1 MVPELLILWGAT
13 VILQADLL
21 PDPKSSLLPPV
32 NFTIEVMGIAQV
44 LLRWDPNPEQAPGL
58 ANLEYHV
65 KINAPWPDDYE
76 TGTTQS
82 TFAVPLH
89 QGLSASVQT
98 ILQGGPLPLASSW
111 VSAELPAPPG
121 SPGTSV
127 TNLTCITNTVAGHT
141 HRRPYQVSLRC
152 SWRAGAA
159 APGDTRYS
167 LYYRYGPWTEECRE
181 YSTDET
187 RRNTA
192 CWFPKTSISSKG
204 HDWLAVRVN
213 GSSRRAAIRPLDR
226 LFAVQAIARANPPAN
241 VTAQIQGT
249 HLSIQWDKPFS
260 AFPHH
265 CFDYEVKIYNTKK
278 DYLQMERIS
287 SNAFLSVV
295 DAVAEYSVQVRAAV
309 SAACRAAGLWSPWS
323 RPVHVGSEERKP
335 LTEWVLILLTVAVC
349 VALLTCSL
357 LCSTCHLWARLFP
370 PIPAPKSNIKD
381 LLVTAHC
388 EKLGASTTETEV
400 VSFVEEPE
408 FEILENSVF

>member
-1 MVPELLILWGAT
+1 CVQPNTVLLSILST
-13 VILQADLL
+13 V
-21 PDPKSSLLPPV
+21 SLLPPV
-32 NFTIEVMGIAQV
+32 NFTIEVTGLAQV
-44 LLRWDPNPEQAPGL
+44 LLRWEPNPEQEPRL

-65 KINAPWPDDYE
+65 KINAPQPDDYE
-76 TGTTQS
+76 TGITQS

-98 ILQGGPLPLASSW
+98 ILQGGPFPLASSW

-127 TNLTCITNTVAGHT
+127 TNLTCITNTVAGPT

-159 APGDTRYS
+159 APGDTQYS

-192 CWFPKTSISSKG
+192 CWFPRTSISSKG

-226 LFAVQAIARANPPAN
+226 LFAVQAI
-241 VTAQIQGT
+241 
-249 HLSIQWDKPFS
+249 
-260 AFPHH
+260 
-265 CFDYEVKIYNTKK
+265 
-278 DYLQMERIS
+278 
-287 SNAFLSVV
+287 
-295 DAVAEYSVQVRAAV
+295 
-309 SAACRAAGLWSPWS
+309 
-323 RPVHVGSEERKP
+323 GSEERKP
-335 LTEWVLILLTVAVC
+335 LMEWVLILLTVAIC

-370 PIPAPKSNIKD
+370 PVPAPKSNIKD

-388 EKLGASTTETEV
+388 EVILTVLELRHGGPGWSPWGGSRGLRFLCSKAGFPPRPGQEMVAWLVLWLVLVGHVHSCLTEA
-400 VSFVEEPE
+400 P
-408 FEILENSVF
+408 IQ

>member
-1 MVPELLILWGAT
+1 
-13 VILQADLL
+13 
-21 PDPKSSLLPPV
+21 
-32 NFTIEVMGIAQV
+32 MGIAQV

-58 ANLEYHV
+58 TNLEYHV

-167 LYYRYGPWTEECRE
+167 LYYRRLTRVPCRYGPWTEECRE

-309 SAACRAAGLWSPWS
+309 SAACRASGLWSPWS
-323 RPVHVGSEERKP
+323 RPVHVGESPAFLSGGLALGVHPELGDAWVPEWFCNSGHPVFHILPLLSQKGGFPEASQGQVGDLVPGPEPFSGLLPVLWVFLPLEFSLPTSIRIFKP
-335 LTEWVLILLTVAVC
+335 FKLMGESQAVQRR
-349 VALLTCSL
+349 S
-357 LCSTCHLWARLFP
+357 
-370 PIPAPKSNIKD
+370 
-381 LLVTAHC
+381 
-388 EKLGASTTETEV
+388 
-400 VSFVEEPE
+400 
-408 FEILENSVF
+408 